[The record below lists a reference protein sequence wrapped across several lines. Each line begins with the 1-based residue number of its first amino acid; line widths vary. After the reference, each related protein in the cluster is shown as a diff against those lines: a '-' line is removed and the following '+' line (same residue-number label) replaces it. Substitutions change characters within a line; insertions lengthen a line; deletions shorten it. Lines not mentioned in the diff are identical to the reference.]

1 MAISVDFYYGLGSR
15 YSYLAASQL
24 SRIERETN
32 CRFVWKPIFSGDLIR
47 RWNRNPF
54 AGEPVSGQYDWSY
67 RSRDAERWA
76 DYYKIPFYEPKPLS
90 VKPQD
95 LALATLAAG
104 SQGLLVLYS
113 QALFDAIFA
122 KGLAIDDAIL
132 TAIATNLGISQ
143 TDFQSHLKSNDTQN
157 QLDRLTE
164 EAFNRGV
171 FGVPAFLVGSE
182 MFWGNDRLVLLQ
194 HYLEKSP

>member
-1 MAISVDFYYGLGSR
+1 M
-15 YSYLAASQL
+15 SQESPRL
-24 SRIERETN
+24 Q
-32 CRFVWKPIFSGDLIR
+32 
-47 RWNRNPF
+47 
-54 AGEPVSGQYDWSY
+54 AGECQ
-67 RSRDAERWA
+67 
-76 DYYKIPFYEPKPLS
+76 YKIPFHEPKPLS

-104 SQGLLVLYS
+104 SQGLLVPYS

-157 QLDRLTE
+157 QLDLLTE

-171 FGVPAFLVGSE
+171 FGVPTFLFGSE

-194 HYLEKSP
+194 HYLKKSS

>member
-1 MAISVDFYYGLGSR
+1 M
-15 YSYLAASQL
+15 
-24 SRIERETN
+24 
-32 CRFVWKPIFSGDLIR
+32 P
-47 RWNRNPF
+47 
-54 AGEPVSGQYDWSY
+54 
-67 RSRDAERWA
+67 
-76 DYYKIPFYEPKPLS
+76 
-90 VKPQD
+90 
-95 LALATLAAG
+95 
-104 SQGLLVLYS
+104 YS

-157 QLDRLTE
+157 QLDLLTE

-171 FGVPAFLVGSE
+171 FGVPTFLFGSE

-194 HYLEKSP
+194 HYLKKSS